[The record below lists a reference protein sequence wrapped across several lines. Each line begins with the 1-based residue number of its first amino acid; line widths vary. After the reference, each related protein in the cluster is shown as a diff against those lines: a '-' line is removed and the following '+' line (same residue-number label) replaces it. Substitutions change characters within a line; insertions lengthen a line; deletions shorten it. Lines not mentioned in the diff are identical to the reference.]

1 MRGSDQKEYGVER
14 SASGLRVLLAL
25 PGHGRNRQCYRCVLV
40 GIEHGNVL
48 LECEKWIE
56 PSSDVV
62 LTFDRIT
69 LKGTVRYCHT
79 KHNAHSVS
87 VAVADS
93 ESPEGRATPRFPMDE
108 PGTLIALGDAGT
120 AIFQCRLTDISRS
133 GLGLKS
139 ESEVPVDSMICIE
152 TSSIMVAGK
161 VRRCTPNDDGSFR
174 VGVAVTDVLSDRGT
188 AAVSVWAIAGIRLR
202 LAEFIL
208 GRPIESVR
216 RSTYASRSRR

>member
-1 MRGSDQKEYGVER
+1 MQEGDREHGVEW
-14 SASGLRVLLAL
+14 SASALKVLLAL
-25 PGHGRNRQCYRCVLV
+25 SGHGRTPQFYRCVLV

-48 LECEKWIE
+48 LESEKWIE

-69 LKGTVRYCHT
+69 LKGTVRYCNT
-79 KHNAHSVS
+79 KHNRHSVS

-93 ESPEGRATPRFPMDE
+93 GSPEGRATPRFPMDE

-120 AIFQCRLTDISRS
+120 AIYKCRLTDFSRS

-139 ESEVPVDSMICIE
+139 ESEVQVDSMVCIE

-161 VRRCTPNDDGSFR
+161 VRRCTPNGDGSFQ
-174 VGVAVTDVLSDRGT
+174 VGVAVTDILSDRGT
-188 AAVSVWAIAGIRLR
+188 ERGSVWSIAGLRLR

-208 GRPIESVR
+208 GRPIEAAR
-216 RSTYASRSRR
+216 RSIYASRSQR